1 MSAAA
6 ELTGAAI
13 DPGGW
18 APYLDP
24 GEMLLWEGGPATG
37 IKFRKSDLFMIPFS
51 LAWGGFAIFWEVSV
65 IALGAPVIMAIFGLP
80 FVAIGLYMIFGR
92 FLWDAHKR
100 ARTRYALT
108 DKRAIIATRYQGRQ
122 MKSHP
127 IDPAA
132 PIAYDAGPEASIV
145 FDRRMRGS
153 GKGRRLVTTGFEFIP
168 DGERVYRLIRAIQ
181 RAAEERD
188 T

>member
-1 MSAAA
+1 MTAAA
-6 ELTGAAI
+6 ELIEAAI

-24 GEMLLWEGGPATG
+24 GEMLLWEGDPATG

-65 IALGAPVIMAIFGLP
+65 IAMGAPVFMAIFGLP

-92 FLWDAHKR
+92 FLWDAYKR
-100 ARTRYALT
+100 SRTRYALT

-132 PIAYDAGPEASIV
+132 QVELNAGPESSIIL
-145 FDRRMRGS
+145 DRRMRGS
-153 GKGRRLVTTGFEFIP
+153 GKGRRLVTTGFEFIR
-168 DGERVYRLIRAIQ
+168 DGEKVYRLIRAIQ
-181 RAAEERD
+181 QSVD
-188 T
+188 Q